1 MVLWV
6 FKVTS
11 LASAVGQAGT
21 ARTQHPIADFYLAA
35 VAQAVFEGAIT
46 KKMDLGLKMS
56 VLQSCGILFCF
67 CMIVLYIEV
76 ALNFI
81 CCQLQN

>member
-21 ARTQHPIADFYLAA
+21 ARTQHPITDFYLGA
-35 VAQAVFEGAIT
+35 VAQAVFEGAMAIVT
-46 KKMDLGLKMS
+46 KKMDFGLNSDVNISK
-56 VLQSCGILFCF
+56 LRYCILFMCDGTS
-67 CMIVLYIEV
+67 C
-76 ALNFI
+76 
-81 CCQLQN
+81 

>member
-11 LASAVGQAGT
+11 LSSAVGQAGT

-35 VAQAVFEGAIT
+35 VAQAVFEGAMAIVT
-46 KKMDLGLKMS
+46 KKMDFGLNSCVSISKWRYF
-56 VLQSCGILFCF
+56 VLFMYDGTS
-67 CMIVLYIEV
+67 Y
-76 ALNFI
+76 
-81 CCQLQN
+81 